1 MIWSQNLYSYR
12 NQAGFSLDA
21 LISQTPLAN
30 YQHKPRWQAAIAKQ
44 YQCVASK
51 TSALVSQVSWKKHF
65 SISLR
70 KKIKGFAVLEV
81 LQKHL
86 EMIM

>member
-1 MIWSQNLYSYR
+1 MICSQNLHSYR
-12 NQAGFSLDA
+12 NQADFPLDA
-21 LISQTPLAN
+21 LISPTSLAN

-51 TSALVSQVSWKKHF
+51 TSALVAQVSWKKHY